1 MATPVTATPA
11 TLRVTVELDLADM
24 LSVGYSLQALARQSQ
39 TPIGTKA
46 IYARVGAEMVSAAQ
60 ECIRGGKA
68 VPK

>member
-1 MATPVTATPA
+1 MATPVTAA
-11 TLRVTVELDLADM
+11 RADQRVSVELDLADM
-24 LSVGYSLQALARQSQ
+24 LAIGYSLQALARQSQ

-46 IYARVGAEMVSAAQ
+46 IYTRVGAAMVAAAQ

>member
-1 MATPVTATPA
+1 MATPVTAA
-11 TLRVTVELDLADM
+11 RADQRVSFELDLADL

-60 ECIRGGKA
+60 ACIRGGKA